1 MDSPDHRRADKMAVA
16 VPRPEDF
23 QPWETCMTI
32 NNTWAYRPKDR
43 NFKSTDALIRA
54 LIEVI
59 SRGGNFLLDVGPQP
73 DGLIQPEFVE
83 RLQAMGEWTRR
94 NAAAIYGSTYGP
106 LQGQA
111 TYRTTARGNNVF
123 VFVMDVGATEVAVG
137 ALDMPVH
144 QVKLL
149 GTEKPLAFRPSGK
162 GIRVP
167 LDRALWEHG
176 IPVLQ
181 IS

>member
-1 MDSPDHRRADKMAVA
+1 
-16 VPRPEDF
+16 
-23 QPWETCMTI
+23 MTI
-32 NNTWAYRPKDR
+32 NDTWAYCPKDH

-83 RLQAMGEWTRR
+83 RLRAMGEWTNR
-94 NAAAIYGSTYGP
+94 NAAAIYGTTFGP

-111 TYRTTARGNNVF
+111 AYRTTSRGDDVF
-123 VFVMDVGATEVAVG
+123 VFVMGLGVAEVVVG
-137 ALDMPVH
+137 ALGRPVRE
-144 QVKLL
+144 VKLL
-149 GTEKPLAFRPSGK
+149 GTGRPLVFHSSGNGIRIPLDK
-162 GIRVP
+162 GI
-167 LDRALWEHG
+167 WERG

-181 IS
+181 ISYRARG

>member
-1 MDSPDHRRADKMAVA
+1 
-16 VPRPEDF
+16 
-23 QPWETCMTI
+23 MTI

-73 DGLIQPEFVE
+73 DGIIQPEFVE
-83 RLQAMGEWTRR
+83 RLQAMGEWTKR
-94 NAAAIYGSTYGP
+94 NAAAIYGTTFGP

-111 TYRTTARGNNVF
+111 AYRTTSRGNNVF
-123 VFVMDVGATEVAVG
+123 VFVMDSDAAEAVVG
-137 ALDMPVH
+137 ALGRPVR

-149 GTEKPLAFRPSGK
+149 ATGKPLAFHPSGN

-167 LDRALWEHG
+167 LDRALWEQG

-181 IS
+181 VS